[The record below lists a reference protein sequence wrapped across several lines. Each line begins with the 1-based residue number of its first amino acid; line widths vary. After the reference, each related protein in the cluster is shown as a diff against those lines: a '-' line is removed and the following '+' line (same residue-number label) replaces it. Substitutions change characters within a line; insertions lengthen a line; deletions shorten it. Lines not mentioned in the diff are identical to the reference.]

1 MVGDRGVKLSGG
13 QRQRIAIARAFLKDA
28 PILLLDEA
36 TAALDSESEEAIREA
51 LGRLMRGRTVIAIAH
66 RLATLRNFDR
76 VVMLQGG
83 RIIEDGPPDRLMQG
97 QGPYRELVTQEM
109 SRLASTCGLIA
120 RQLACCVPMRR
131 SQRERTA
138 RGPQWQPKSLNS
150 DRPSRPSK
158 QVAESPFYIPMTGP
172 AARPR
177 RSLKHDDTFIVLD
190 SHGDIGASAGGP
202 DGLFNADTR
211 YLARLELVLD
221 DVQPLLLGSNL
232 RDDNSALTVDLTNPD
247 VYRNGRIVLQKDM
260 LHIVRTIFLWRG
272 TAYQRIGLQ
281 NHGDRPA
288 SFDLTLLFD
297 NDFADL
303 FEVRG
308 ETRPRRGIGSSKLL
322 GPADVVL
329 EYNGLDGRSR
339 ITALHFDPRPTRL
352 AGQCGDLSFRP
363 GAAAGRPRCSSR
375 YPATSRPCSKPAP
388 FFRGLLAHRREM
400 RRSTAG
406 AASIETSNNIFN
418 EVLCQS
424 MADLNMLMTDTPQGR
439 YPYAGI
445 PWYSTTFG
453 RDGLITALQM
463 LWIDP
468 RIARGVLRRLAF
480 YQAKTID
487 PLADAEP
494 GKILHEMRGGEMAA
508 LREVPFAQYYGSV
521 DSTPLFVLLAGLYV
535 ERTGDEETLAELW
548 PAIEAALRWIDGPGD
563 PDRDGFVEYQRASEQ
578 GLANQGWKDSYDA
591 IFHAD
596 GRLAEGYIALAEVQ
610 GYVFAGKRLAA
621 RCARRLGHDRSGAAS
636 SKPKRELLAERFEE
650 AFWCEELG
658 TYALALDGDKQP
670 CKVRTS
676 NAGQLLFTGIVR
688 EDRARHGRRRS
699 DAAAFLHRL
708 GHPHRGARR
717 GALQSDVLSRRIDLA
732 ARQCADRAR
741 ACALRPEAFGRASVQ
756 GPVRRRQP
764 TWICGGCPNCS
775 AAFSARSGADRRSIR
790 SPARRRPGRARRRSR
805 CWKQRSASNSMPR
818 AARSGCA
825 IRVCRRSS
833 TRWCCAICSSG
844 LPASIFGCAA
854 TARKCRWRCCA
865 RAARSR
871 CRSC

>member
-1 MVGDRGVKLSGG
+1 M
-13 QRQRIAIARAFLKDA
+13 AIKAVIQKT
-28 PILLLDEA
+28 IGEA
-36 TAALDSESEEAIREA
+36 EA
-51 LGRLMRGRTVIAIAH
+51 V
-66 RLATLRNFDR
+66 
-76 VVMLQGG
+76 Q
-83 RIIEDGPPDRLMQG
+83 
-97 QGPYRELVTQEM
+97 
-109 SRLASTCGLIA
+109 
-120 RQLACCVPMRR
+120 
-131 SQRERTA
+131 
-138 RGPQWQPKSLNS
+138 
-150 DRPSRPSK
+150 
-158 QVAESPFYIPMTGP
+158 ESPFYIPMTGP

-221 DVQPLLLGSNL
+221 EVQPLLLGSNL
-232 RDDNSALTVDLTNPD
+232 RDDNSVLTVDLTNPD
-247 VYRNGRIVLQKDM
+247 VYRQGRIVLQKDL

-272 TAYQRIGLQ
+272 TAYQRIGVQ

-308 ETRPRRGIGSSKLL
+308 EKRPHRGVGSGKLL
-322 GPADVVL
+322 GPADVLL
-329 EYNGLDGRSR
+329 EYRGLDAKSR
-339 ITALHFDPRPTRL
+339 GTALHFDPRPTRL
-352 AGQCGDLSFRP
+352 AVNSATYHLDL
-363 GAAAGRPRCSSR
+363 AAKQVRSLFVAASCNKSVPL
-375 YPATSRPCSKPAP
+375 KPAP

-400 RRSTAG
+400 RRSTLG
-406 AASIETSNNIFN
+406 ATSVETSNDIFN

-468 RIARGVLRRLAF
+468 RIARGVLKRLAF
-480 YQAKTID
+480 YQAKVVD

-521 DSTPLFVLLAGLYV
+521 DATPLFVLLAGLYF

-548 PAIEAALRWIDGPGD
+548 PAIEAALRWIDGAGD

-610 GYVFAGKRLAA
+610 GYVFAGKMLAA
-621 RCARRLGHDRSGAAS
+621 RCAARLGR
-636 SKPKRELLAERFEE
+636 RELAQKLEAEATDLAARFEK

-658 TYALALDGDKQP
+658 TYALALDGAKAP
-670 CKVRTS
+670 CRVRTS

-688 EDRARHGRRRS
+688 QDRARIVAADLMRPHFFTGWGIRTVAQGEARYNPMSYHDGSIWPHDNALIALGLARYGLKHS
-699 DAAAFLHRL
+699 VECVFKGLFDAAGYMDLRRLPELFCGFRREKQRGPTLYPVACAPQAWASATPFTLLEAALGLEFDVARGEIRLRNPRLPAFLNEVVLRDLRL
-708 GHPHRGARR
+708 GPASVDLRVRR
-717 GALQSDVLSRRIDLA
+717 HGDEVSLEVLRTLGQMQVSIVLSR
-732 ARQCADRAR
+732 
-741 ACALRPEAFGRASVQ
+741 
-756 GPVRRRQP
+756 
-764 TWICGGCPNCS
+764 
-775 AAFSARSGADRRSIR
+775 
-790 SPARRRPGRARRRSR
+790 
-805 CWKQRSASNSMPR
+805 
-818 AARSGCA
+818 
-825 IRVCRRSS
+825 
-833 TRWCCAICSSG
+833 
-844 LPASIFGCAA
+844 
-854 TARKCRWRCCA
+854 
-865 RAARSR
+865 
-871 CRSC
+871 